1 MVKIK
6 KVLNSNVVL
15 VEDEKNSEFIL
26 LGKGIGYGKKMGN
39 RIKIDQSHQ
48 LFIPIND
55 SKTKSV
61 LEMIESIPST
71 VLEIAQRIVL
81 EAKNKIQ
88 TNFND
93 SIYFVLADHINFAIE
108 RYRKGMLVTSSLTW
122 EIQSL
127 YPIEYEIACEG
138 VRELNEKLNLNL
150 PEEEAVSI
158 VFHLVNAQM
167 VSNSRYDTGRY
178 VKLIGDIINIIKNC
192 AKKEFYKESIHY
204 IRFISHIRHFAERF
218 FMDEMIEEN
227 EDNIYIINEE
237 AYTRERKIIQIISKD
252 LYNKY
257 GKVLPKDEEFF
268 LMIYINLIL
277 KK

>member
-15 VEDEKNSEFIL
+15 VEDKKNSEFIL

-39 RIKIDQSHQ
+39 RIDIDQSHQ
-48 LFIPIND
+48 LFIPVTD
-55 SKTKSV
+55 SKTKSI
-61 LEMIESIPST
+61 LEMLDSIPNII
-71 VLEIAQRIVL
+71 LEIAQGIVL
-81 EAKNKIQ
+81 KAKNKIQ

-108 RYRKGMLVTSSLTW
+108 RYKKGMLVTSSLSW

-138 VRELNEKLNLNL
+138 VEEINKRLNLEL
-150 PEEEAVSI
+150 PNEEAVSI

-167 VSNSRYDTGRY
+167 VSNGRYDTGRY
-178 VKLIGDIINIIKNC
+178 VKLIGDIINIIKNY
-192 AKKEFYKESIHY
+192 AKQEFNKESVHY
-204 IRFISHIRHFAERF
+204 VRFLSHIRHFAERF
-218 FMDEMIEEN
+218 FLDEMMEEN
-227 EDNIYIINEE
+227 KENIYIVNEE
-237 AYTRERKIIQIISKD
+237 AYKKEYEIVQAISSY

-257 GKVLPKDEEFF
+257 EKVLPKDEEFF
-268 LMIYINLIL
+268 LMIYINLVL

>member
-15 VEDEKNSEFIL
+15 VEDKKNSEFIL

-39 RIKIDQSHQ
+39 RIDINQSHQ
-48 LFIPIND
+48 LFIPVND
-55 SKTKSV
+55 SKTKSF
-61 LEMIESIPST
+61 LEMLDSIPNII
-71 VLEIAQRIVL
+71 LEIAQGIVL
-81 EAKNKIQ
+81 KAKNKIQ

-108 RYRKGMLVTSSLTW
+108 RYRKGMLVTSSLSW

-127 YPIEYEIACEG
+127 YPIEYEIAYEG
-138 VRELNEKLNLNL
+138 IEEINKKLDLGL
-150 PEEEAVSI
+150 PTEEAVSI

-167 VSNSRYDTGRY
+167 ASNGRYDTGRY

-192 AKKEFYKESIHY
+192 AKQEFNKESIHY
-204 IRFISHIRHFAERF
+204 IRFLSHIRHFSERF
-218 FMDEMIEEN
+218 FLDEMMEEN
-227 EDNIYIINEE
+227 KENIYIVNEE
-237 AYTRERKIIQIISKD
+237 AYKKEYEIVQAISSY

-257 GKVLPKDEEFF
+257 GKLLPKDEEFF
-268 LMIYINLIL
+268 LMIYINLVL